1 MVVVVVFSFFFF
13 FFFKTTGASVP
24 GERAGGERFEC
35 VWTNRWCEGFALFFF
50 PERDDDD
57 EEEEEDEGHM

>member
-1 MVVVVVFSFFFF
+1 MVVVVFFFFFF

-24 GERAGGERFEC
+24 GERGGERFEC

-57 EEEEEDEGHM
+57 EEEDEGHM